1 MVVKN
6 SVSNY
11 FGNWMIVLVMAY
23 LSVFQIW
30 IFRSLLLTV
39 KKVFAICSITSCAT
53 MMNALSPFL
62 EVNVSRSGWYPEAW
76 SHNHLESQ
84 DIMLES
90 QDMHICRRI
99 FLVVTCVFFYLFV

>member
-39 KKVFAICSITSCAT
+39 KKVFAICSITSCTT

-62 EVNVSRSGWYPEAW
+62 EVNVSRSGWYP
-76 SHNHLESQ
+76 
-84 DIMLES
+84 
-90 QDMHICRRI
+90 
-99 FLVVTCVFFYLFV
+99 